1 MNSTAKKCAVLTIVA
16 LAALLPEFRTL
27 RISSD
32 GLLLLANAEGCR
44 TSPYQCSA
52 RVWTNGIGHTR
63 GVTPLSAVNE
73 RQVAVNLID
82 DLQRVERGIARCMP
96 VSMPQPVYDATVS
109 FAFNVGV
116 GAACGSTFATLI
128 NQQKWRA
135 ACSQLPRWIYVDG
148 KSSQGLVQRRRAEQA
163 WCLKGAE

>member
-1 MNSTAKKCAVLTIVA
+1 MSSSAKKCAVLTIIA
-16 LAALLPEFRTL
+16 LAALLPEFHTL
-27 RISSD
+27 NISSE
-32 GLLLLANAEGCR
+32 GLRLLANAEGCR

-52 RVWTNGIGHTR
+52 GVWTNGIGHTR
-63 GVTPLSAVNE
+63 GVTPASVVNE

-82 DLQRVERGIARCMP
+82 DVQRVERGIARCMP
-96 VSMPQPVYDATVS
+96 AAMPPPVYDAAVS

-116 GAACGSTFATLI
+116 GAACGSTFTTLI

-135 ACSQLPRWIYVDG
+135 ACNQLPRWIYVNG
-148 KSSQGLVQRRRAEQA
+148 KPSKGLEQRRRAEQA